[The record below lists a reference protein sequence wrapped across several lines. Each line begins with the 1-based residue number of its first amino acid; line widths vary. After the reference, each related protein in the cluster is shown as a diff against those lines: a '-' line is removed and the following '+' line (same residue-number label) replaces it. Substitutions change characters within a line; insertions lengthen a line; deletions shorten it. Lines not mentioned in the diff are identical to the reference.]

1 MQGFVKNVARY
12 SIKLRYIQDFDL
24 FVFVLNN
31 FFVFQNEREISPHI
45 VKSLILKLN
54 KQCILRSGQYFH
66 YCSCFRFLRKCAC
79 IITLLSVSCQKYWLR
94 ILLILTA
101 SCKPCPAG
109 HYQSASGTFGM
120 NLNAIKW
127 IFSKMQILQ
136 LINSL
141 PEKLS

>member
-79 IITLLSVSCQKYWLR
+79 IITLLSVSCQNV
-94 ILLILTA
+94 LTE
-101 SCKPCPAG
+101 
-109 HYQSASGTFGM
+109 
-120 NLNAIKW
+120 
-127 IFSKMQILQ
+127 
-136 LINSL
+136 NSL
-141 PEKLS
+141 IFNSFLQTLPCWTLSICFRYIWNEFKCYLVNFFQDANFAINQ